1 MRFAA
6 GPVAASILVLL
17 GVPGC
22 ASIVHKSRGID
33 NTPPQQVWVTSDPS
47 GATVRL
53 NSVIVGV
60 TPARIPVRRTGP
72 LVTLSV
78 AKDGYETHSVVLKRG
93 LSGAAYGNLLFGAA
107 ALNPLNGPN
116 GLSDTPWSRR
126 EQATYAFLFPA
137 IGFGVDLLTGAA
149 RGVRSPVHVTLTPLA
164 PLTPSLAAARAAR
177 RPAPPRPS
185 GRRR

>member
-1 MRFAA
+1 MRLAA
-6 GPVAASILVLL
+6 CPVAASILVLL

-33 NTPPQQVWVTSDPS
+33 NTPPQQVRVTSEPS

-53 NSVIVGV
+53 NGVVVGV

-72 LVTLSV
+72 VVTLSV
-78 AKDGYETHSVVLKRG
+78 AKDGYETHSVLLKRG
-93 LSGAAYGNLLFGAA
+93 LSGAAYGNLLFAAA

-116 GLSDTPWSRR
+116 GLSDTRWSRR

-149 RGVRSPVHVTLTPLA
+149 RGVRSPVHVTLTPL
-164 PLTPSLAAARAAR
+164 TPSPAAAHEAL
-177 RPAPPRPS
+177 RPEPPRPS